1 MLPKSN
7 FIDII
12 TTDKRKEAVGT
23 KIVFYISIGHYYTSI
38 MRCARSSGG

>member
-12 TTDKRKEAVGT
+12 TTDKRKEAILFKLIT
-23 KIVFYISIGHYYTSI
+23 KQSLIVDQIY
-38 MRCARSSGG
+38 SSKIKDSK